1 MIKVFP
7 SLDFQYRAPINTPI
21 QFIHEMQDLGVRMS
35 SNLSFDPQ
43 VDKVLVT
50 ANQMTGWDLR
60 TFGTRHRDMRL
71 QLLTSLVQPQLCYW

>member
-35 SNLSFDPQ
+35 SNLSFD
-43 VDKVLVT
+43 
-50 ANQMTGWDLR
+50 
-60 TFGTRHRDMRL
+60 
-71 QLLTSLVQPQLCYW
+71 